1 MFVKPTLTPTAAPT
15 AILEDGKGAMGQ
27 LYDCIRQFVEQE
39 WWKEMFKRSR
49 CAAEIA
55 RKDTSNVICHLV
67 YVSNNYTFQCF
78 YSTPTLI
85 GNHSFV
91 FVLRAT
97 EQVKVLSEGRSFAF
111 VAGVVDQVNG
121 ALWILTP
128 YIRCHLK
135 QIRVI
140 GNPRPKEGV
149 ANEGE
154 GAGSTIYCT
163 SRTPHQSCH

>member
-1 MFVKPTLTPTAAPT
+1 MWNKSGGRICSRDHNA
-15 AILEDGKGAMGQ
+15 
-27 LYDCIRQFVEQE
+27 VEV
-39 WWKEMFKRSR
+39 
-49 CAAEIA
+49 A

-91 FVLRAT
+91 LRAT

-121 ALWILTP
+121 ALWIL
-128 YIRCHLK
+128 IRTYAA
-135 QIRVI
+135 I
-140 GNPRPKEGV
+140 
-149 ANEGE
+149 
-154 GAGSTIYCT
+154 
-163 SRTPHQSCH
+163 